1 MLLDTIG
8 HNLSQ
13 KYHNRVIQVKN
24 ESVAIMDFPFG
35 FFDYSFDN
43 ITALSSNY
51 AFSEALVSF
60 KQNSNLY
67 LTIHRTG

>member
-1 MLLDTIG
+1 MNLLPIW
-8 HNLSQ
+8 
-13 KYHNRVIQVKN
+13 
-24 ESVAIMDFPFG
+24 DFPFG